1 MCSSDLGGRVQRST
15 FDGQLYVENETT
27 DSEQTRVEGSIFKGG
42 ITAVYT
48 LLILDNVVIDGIG
61 VAVTD
66 TALTLRSSIVT
77 GATCGITST
86 RSSLSASWSDLWG
99 NTTGVCGERDPVGS
113 NGNIAE
119 DPLFTDAEAGDYTLG
134 AKSPAI
140 DAGSTD
146 ADDVDPDATR
156 NDMGAY
162 GGPFSIGGGR

>member
-119 DPLFTDAEAGDYTLG
+119 DPLFTDAEAGDYTLE
-134 AKSPAI
+134 
-140 DAGSTD
+140 
-146 ADDVDPDATR
+146 
-156 NDMGAY
+156 
-162 GGPFSIGGGR
+162 IGRAHV